1 MNTTVIRKIII
12 FYACLVFA
20 GTAWSADIYKVVDKD
35 GNVTFTDQPPG
46 DGSQPMDLPP
56 LSIIETNIEVDQA
69 GSDPEIVDET
79 PAEPT
84 LQDLRRMFGDFHIT
98 APQNEETFWGT
109 GNTVVVSWASASP
122 PVGEMSGRLFVDGQ
136 AQVVPAS
143 GGVTLTL
150 DRGEH
155 TAYVELLDAGNRRI
169 VATPTVT
176 FFVQQFSANR

>member
-1 MNTTVIRKIII
+1 MVPNP
-12 FYACLVFA
+12 C
-20 GTAWSADIYKVVDKD
+20 
-35 GNVTFTDQPPG
+35 
-46 DGSQPMDLPP
+46 
-56 LSIIETNIEVDQA
+56 IEVDQA
-69 GSDPEIVDET
+69 GSETEVADEA

-84 LQDLRRMFGDFHIT
+84 LHDLRRMFSDFHIT
-98 APQNEETFWGT
+98 APQNEETFWGS
-109 GNTVVVSWASASP
+109 GNSVVVSWGSVSP

-136 AQVVPAS
+136 PQVVPAA

-155 TAYVELLDAGNRRI
+155 TAYVELLDASNRRI